1 MEKVTAACFH
11 IIENLSKVAQSGKF
25 AVSRSVVICDK
36 CLALLRTRPQ
46 GFVGRPLTA
55 EESAR
60 FTAYLEKRTRPAAAK
75 ARPARLL
82 PN

>member
-1 MEKVTAACFH
+1 MKKVTDACFH

-46 GFVGRPLTA
+46 GFIGRPLTP
-55 EESAR
+55 EESER
-60 FTAYLEKRTRPAAAK
+60 LTAYLENGTRPVTAK
-75 ARPARLL
+75 AGR
-82 PN
+82 